1 LTHISYSELKNW
13 NFCPFY
19 HKLTYLDGLQS
30 FKGNEYTAFGTAIH
44 DVCEKKLL
52 QEQVEVSELF
62 VERFK
67 DSLKKLE
74 NDEVEFNIERAKEMV
89 PQGIAILQEVD
100 DALQNYFGEFEVVSS
115 EEKLMVPID
124 ESINFKGYI
133 DAVVKTPDGKYHIV
147 DWKTTS
153 WGWNSRRRSDPITTY
168 QLTLYKHFFCKKHDI
183 ELKDVETHFA
193 LLKRTA
199 SKNRVEFIRVTSGP
213 KKMTNALKLLNMALY
228 NIGKKRYLKKRSSCD
243 KCAFFMTKDCP

>member
-1 LTHISYSELKNW
+1 LKNW